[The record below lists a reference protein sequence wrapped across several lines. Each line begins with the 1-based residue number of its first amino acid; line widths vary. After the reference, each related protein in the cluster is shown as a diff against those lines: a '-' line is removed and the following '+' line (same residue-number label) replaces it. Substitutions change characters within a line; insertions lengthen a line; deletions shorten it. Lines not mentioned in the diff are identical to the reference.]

1 MINLKGVKSFSG
13 SSQDELVLLNVS
25 QTSGICSFEDRG
37 STSLTIKTNGD
48 METYKI
54 IKVNDFTS
62 ERKMMSVVVENIAT
76 G

>member
-1 MINLKGVKSFSG
+1 
-13 SSQDELVLLNVS
+13 
-25 QTSGICSFEDRG
+25 
-37 STSLTIKTNGD
+37 